1 MAQSVAH
8 LSCKQVVE
16 GSSPFSS
23 SQPRV
28 RNCPADQ
35 AFQSIRGRRGRGHRY
50 TDLPSSTLSYRTF
63 IARLGVLLKSVLNT
77 AAEDELITVNPCR
90 IRAASNPPRARPVHP
105 ATLDEL
111 EVITEAMPERFRA
124 AVLLGAWCAL
134 RIGEI
139 LELRRADVDLTRG
152 SVHVSRAVSWVRGGP
167 VVGTPKSAAGT
178 RSVSIPPH
186 IVAALVTHLEQH
198 VDLASDTLLFPS
210 RSGQHLQPSVF
221 HTAWR
226 RARSAAGRDDL
237 RVHDLRHTGAT
248 LAAMTGRDAARAAA
262 TSWPLKRER
271 RTPVPACGS
280 WPGRRDCGS
289 PERHGGTRRWQRGG
303 SVVTRAGPD
312 FEWESN

>member
-1 MAQSVAH
+1 MGAQRRKYPHASGVDLRGVRHH
-8 LSCKQVVE
+8 LATGSASEATHPGRLPAFAGADLLPDLAPLRLDAITTTVVRRWWA
-16 GSSPFSS
+16 GLD
-23 SQPRV
+23 PRHPTV
-28 RNCPADQ
+28 N
-35 AFQSIRGRRGRGHRY
+35 
-50 TDLPSSTLSYRTF
+50 
-63 IARLGVLLKSVLNT
+63 ARACALLKSVLNT

-105 ATLDEL
+105 ASLEEL
-111 EVITEAMPERFRA
+111 EVITEAMPERLRA

-198 VDLASDTLLFPS
+198 VDLASDALLFPS

-248 LAAMTGRDAARAAA
+248 LAAMTGATLAELQQRLGHSSVNAALRYQHAARGRDGEIAA
-262 TSWPLKRER
+262 P
-271 RTPVPACGS
+271 
-280 WPGRRDCGS
+280 
-289 PERHGGTRRWQRGG
+289 
-303 SVVTRAGPD
+303 
-312 FEWESN
+312 